1 MTERELTEERGP
13 AWRRAAAALRN
24 EVVGIHPR
32 LHAYNLAA
40 RFLPARA
47 SGELRA
53 RLLRVVGFRVGR
65 GTSIEGELRLT
76 GDRGVVSR
84 LAIGRDTIIGGE
96 CIFDLLESLTIGDR
110 VTIEPGVMILTST
123 HELDSPA
130 HRAGPLILKPVT
142 IGDGAW
148 IRARSIILPGVT
160 IGEGAIVDA
169 GAVVNK
175 NVDRDTR
182 VGGIPANKLE
192 VLGDAHA

>member
-1 MTERELTEERGP
+1 MTETVIPPPRGP
-13 AWRRAAAALRN
+13 AWRRAAVALKN
-24 EVVGIHPR
+24 EVVGVHPR

-40 RFLPARA
+40 RLLPARA

-53 RLLRVVGFRVGR
+53 RLLRLVGFEVGA

-76 GDRGVVSR
+76 GDRVVVSR
-84 LAIGRDTIIGGE
+84 LVIGRDTTIGGE
-96 CIFDLLESLTIGDR
+96 CTFDLLETLTIGDR

-123 HELDSPA
+123 HELDAPV
-130 HRAGPLILKPVT
+130 HRAGPLILNPVT

-148 IRARSIILPGVT
+148 IRARAIILPGVK
-160 IGEGAIVDA
+160 IGEGAVVEA

-175 NVDRDTR
+175 SVEPDTR

-192 VLGDAHA
+192 ALGGAHA

>member
-1 MTERELTEERGP
+1 MTERVVSDERGP
-13 AWRRAAAALRN
+13 AWQRAAVALRN

-40 RFLPARA
+40 RLLPARA

-53 RLLRVVGFRVGR
+53 RLLRLVGFSVGA
-65 GTSIEGELRLT
+65 GTSVEGELRLT
-76 GDRGVVSR
+76 GDRQVVSR
-84 LAIGRDTIIGGE
+84 LVIGRDTTIGGE
-96 CIFDLLESLTIGDR
+96 CTFDLLETLTIGDR

-142 IGDGAW
+142 IADGAW
-148 IRARSIILPGVT
+148 IRARSIILPGVS

-175 NVDRDTR
+175 NVEPDTR

-192 VLGDAHA
+192 ALGGAHA